1 VPQRKMKSAKLILL
15 TPIIIFLAIFAC
27 DPPPTLPAIP
37 RIEFI
42 KAEFWDMGLQNP
54 DSLIITISFEDGD
67 SDLGLNQGDY
77 FTLRNN
83 FQVYLSRANGQLDI
97 ERIFFL
103 DNDGEFLKLNSKW
116 KKPVPY
122 DTLPDF
128 VHPYNCTN
136 YTTDTTLIYIDAND
150 LRVEVRDT
158 LYFQPNVD
166 NFNYFIDFLIK
177 KSDGSFERFP
187 WESFLG
193 APSCG
198 ETFNTRFSR
207 DDLGISIDETGPIQ
221 GRLTYKMISRG
232 FIFELRNK
240 IFKFKIRIFDRSLNA
255 SNIVESEELTLD
267 KIQVN

>member
-1 VPQRKMKSAKLILL
+1 MKSANPILL
-15 TPIIIFLAIFAC
+15 TPIIIFLATFAC
-27 DPPPTLPAIP
+27 SPPPKLPATP

-54 DSLIITISFEDGD
+54 DSLNVTISFEDGD
-67 SDLGLNQGDY
+67 SNLGLDQFDY
-77 FTLRNN
+77 FSPRPNTI
-83 FQVYLSRANGQLDI
+83 YLFRANSLRDI
-97 ERIFFL
+97 ERKFFF
-103 DNDGEFLKLNSKW
+103 DNDGELLKLSSKW
-116 KKPVPY
+116 NKPVPY

-136 YTTDTTLIYIDAND
+136 YTTDTTLYYFSPIDGM
-150 LRVEVRDT
+150 RVEVKDT
-158 LYFQPNVD
+158 LYFQPHVD

-177 KSDGSFERFP
+177 QSDGSFERFP

-198 ETFNTRFSR
+198 ETFNTRFTRADVGTS
-207 DDLGISIDETGPIQ
+207 DDDGPIQ

-240 IFKFKIRIFDRSLNA
+240 IFKFRIKIFDRSLNA
-255 SNIVESEELTLD
+255 SNTVESEELTLD

>member
-1 VPQRKMKSAKLILL
+1 MKTANLILL

-27 DPPPTLPAIP
+27 SPPPKLPATP

-54 DSLIITISFEDGD
+54 DSLNVTISFEDGD
-67 SDLGLNQGDY
+67 SNLGLDQGEA
-77 FTLRNN
+77 FIPRRNT
-83 FQVYLSRANGQLDI
+83 VYLFRANSMLDI
-97 ERIFFL
+97 ERIFFI
-103 DNDGEFLKLNSKW
+103 DNDGELLKLNSKLN
-116 KKPVPY
+116 KPVPY

-128 VHPYNCTN
+128 VHPFNCTN
-136 YTTDTTLIYIDAND
+136 YTTDTTLFYFSALDGT
-150 LRVEVRDT
+150 RVEVKDT
-158 LYFQPNVD
+158 LYFQPSVD

-177 KSDGSFERFP
+177 QSDGSFERFP

-198 ETFNTRFSR
+198 ETFNTRFTRADVGTSA
-207 DDLGISIDETGPIQ
+207 DDDGPIQ

-240 IFKFKIRIFDRSLNA
+240 IFKFRIRIFDRSLNA
-255 SNIVESEELTLD
+255 SNFVESEELTLE
-267 KIQVN
+267 KIQIN

>member
-1 VPQRKMKSAKLILL
+1 MKSANLILL
-15 TPIIIFLAIFAC
+15 TPIIIFLATFAC
-27 DPPPTLPAIP
+27 SPPPKLPATP

-54 DSLIITISFEDGD
+54 DSLNVTISFEDGD
-67 SDLGLNQGDY
+67 SNLGLDQFDY
-77 FTLRNN
+77 FSPRPNTI
-83 FQVYLSRANGQLDI
+83 YLFRANSLRDI
-97 ERIFFL
+97 ERKFFF
-103 DNDGEFLKLNSKW
+103 DNDGELLKLSSKW
-116 KKPVPY
+116 NKPVPY

-136 YTTDTTLIYIDAND
+136 YTTDTTLYYFSPIDGM
-150 LRVEVRDT
+150 RVEVKDT
-158 LYFQPNVD
+158 LYFQPHVD

-177 KSDGSFERFP
+177 QSDGSFERFP

-198 ETFNTRFSR
+198 ETFNTRFTRADVGTS
-207 DDLGISIDETGPIQ
+207 DDDDGPIQ
-221 GRLTYKMISRG
+221 GKLTYKMISRG

-240 IFKFKIRIFDRSLNA
+240 IFKFRIKIFDRSLNA
-255 SNIVESEELTLD
+255 SNTVESEELTLD

>member
-1 VPQRKMKSAKLILL
+1 MNSVKLILL

-27 DPPPTLPAIP
+27 NPPPKLPSTP

-42 KAEFWDMGLQNP
+42 KAEFWDMGIQNP
-54 DSLIITISFEDGD
+54 DSLNITISFEDGD
-67 SDLGLNQGDY
+67 SDLGLDQGEGFPFD
-77 FTLRNN
+77 NPN
-83 FQVYLSRANGQLDI
+83 KVYLYNPIKEFNFEADI
-97 ERIFFL
+97 QRVFFI
-103 DNDGEFLKLNSKW
+103 DNDGEFLRLSSKW

-136 YTTDTTLIYIDAND
+136 YTTDSLIYIDPVDPNN
-150 LRVEVRDT
+150 RFGIKDT
-158 LYFQPNVD
+158 LYFQPWIE
-166 NFNYFIDFLIK
+166 NFNYHIDFLIK
-177 KSDGSFERFP
+177 QSDGSFERFP

-193 APSCG
+193 YPSCG

-207 DDLGISIDETGPIQ
+207 DDLGTSFDDSGPIE

-240 IFKFKIRIFDRSLNA
+240 IFKFRIRIFDRSLNA

>member
-1 VPQRKMKSAKLILL
+1 M
-15 TPIIIFLAIFAC
+15 FAC
-27 DPPPTLPAIP
+27 SPPPKLPATP

-54 DSLIITISFEDGD
+54 DSLNVTISFEDGD
-67 SDLGLNQGDY
+67 SNLGLDQGEAY
-77 FTLRNN
+77 IPRSSN
-83 FQVYLSRANGQLDI
+83 QVYLFRANSMLDF
-97 ERIFFL
+97 ERIFFI
-103 DNDGEFLKLNSKW
+103 DNDGELLKLNSKW
-116 KKPVPY
+116 NKPVPY
-122 DTLPDF
+122 DSLPDF

-136 YTTDTTLIYIDAND
+136 YTTDTTLFYFSATDGS
-150 LRVEVRDT
+150 RVEVKDT
-158 LYFQPNVD
+158 LYFQPSVD

-177 KSDGSFERFP
+177 QSDGSFERFP

-198 ETFNTRFSR
+198 ETFNTRFTRADVGTSAA
-207 DDLGISIDETGPIQ
+207 DDGPIQ

-240 IFKFKIRIFDRSLNA
+240 IFKLRIRIFDRSLNA
-255 SNIVESEELTLD
+255 SNTVESEELTLD

>member
-1 VPQRKMKSAKLILL
+1 MNSVKLILL
-15 TPIIIFLAIFAC
+15 TPIIIFLTIFAC
-27 DPPPTLPAIP
+27 NPPPKLPATP

-42 KAEFWDMGLQNP
+42 EAEFWDMGLQNP
-54 DSLIITISFEDGD
+54 DSLNITISFEDGD
-67 SDLGLNQGDY
+67 SNLGLDQGE
-77 FTLRNN
+77 FFPPRPNTI
-83 FQVYLSRANGQLDI
+83 YLFHADFRLDL
-97 ERIFFL
+97 ERTFFL
-103 DNDGEFLKLNSKW
+103 DNDGELLKLNSKW
-116 KKPVPY
+116 IKPVPY

-136 YTTDTTLIYIDAND
+136 YTTDTTLFYFSPIDGMIE
-150 LRVEVRDT
+150 EVKDT
-158 LYFQPNVD
+158 LYFQPHVD

-177 KSDGSFERFP
+177 QSDGSFQRFP

-207 DDLGISIDETGPIQ
+207 ADVGTSDDNSGPIQ
-221 GRLTYKMISRG
+221 GKLTYKMISRG

-240 IFKFKIRIFDRSLNA
+240 IFKFRIKIFDRSLNA
-255 SNIVESEELTLD
+255 SNTIESEELTLD